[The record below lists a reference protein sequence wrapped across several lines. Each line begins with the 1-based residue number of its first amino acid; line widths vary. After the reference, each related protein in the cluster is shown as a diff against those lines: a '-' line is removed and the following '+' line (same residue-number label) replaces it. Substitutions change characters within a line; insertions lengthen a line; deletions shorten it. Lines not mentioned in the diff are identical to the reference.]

1 MSKHSTLIGGSTA
14 DRLLNCPGS
23 FQLIQRI
30 PDVPE
35 VPSEYANYG
44 SAMHAV
50 MDKLVTQYSAGF
62 PSDRMRMLEAAD
74 ELVGEHFYDR
84 ELLLEHLADSI
95 YPAIDTLY
103 DLMREYGAAS
113 RFSVVANELRV
124 KFPGVPGAHGTADLI
139 IANDKYIVLVD
150 WKFGMG
156 IPVKAVYPDALGDR
170 VNPQLMFYLAGAIS
184 ELPGPFDNSK
194 RYVVAVVQPRVEER
208 LTHTVVTRTEVNMF
222 IEDVDN
228 AVAFAVSKNPPLA
241 AGDHCRWCPARPQ
254 CPLHTGP
261 LFQLS
266 ELQDVVPAMPVPA
279 DSDDGSYG
287 EFLAKA
293 KRLADMAADYKKQ
306 VDEAVHGYLEA
317 GGTVPGWR
325 LKLKTK
331 LRQWIDE
338 DVVNN
343 ELTRLGFSQD
353 DIWQRKLQTFAI
365 ADKAAKRLGKKIPD
379 HLRVAPETNETTL
392 ATTDD
397 PAPVVDRKGA
407 ADELMHALKRLRH
420 GS

>member
-23 FQLIQRI
+23 FQLIQRL

-35 VPSEYANYG
+35 IPSEYANYG
-44 SAMHAV
+44 TAMHAV
-50 MDKLVTQYSAGF
+50 MDRLVAMFTDGYPPHEDKMIQAA
-62 PSDRMRMLEAAD
+62 RALE
-74 ELVGEHFYDR
+74 GERFYDR
-84 ELLLEHLADSI
+84 ELTDQHLDESI
-95 YPAIDTLY
+95 FPAIDTLY
-103 DLMREYGAAS
+103 NLMDAYGGGFHTA
-113 RFSVVANELRV
+113 ANELKI
-124 KFPGVPGAHGTADLI
+124 KFPGVPSAFGTTDLLL
-139 IANDKYIVLVD
+139 ASKKVVLMVD
-150 WKFGMG
+150 WKFGQG
-156 IPVKAVYPDALGDR
+156 VPVQATYTDQHGER
-170 VNPQLMFYLAGAIS
+170 VNPQLMFYLAGAMD
-184 ELPGPFDNSK
+184 ELPTMFNKK
-194 RYVVAVVQPRVEER
+194 RYAVAVIQPRTAEK
-208 LTHTVVTRTEVNMF
+208 LTHTTITRTEVDMF
-222 IEDVDN
+222 IEDVE
-228 AVAFAVSKNPPLA
+228 AAIVLALSKNPPLA
-241 AGDHCRWCPARPQ
+241 AGDHCRWCPARPM

-293 KRLADMAADYKKQ
+293 KRLADLAADYKKQ

-343 ELTRLGFSQD
+343 ELTRLGFGQD

-397 PAPVVDRKGA
+397 AAPVVDRKGA
-407 ADELMHALKRLRH
+407 ADELMHSIKRLRH
-420 GS
+420 DTQS